1 EALESFARA
10 RPHVVFSDIAM
21 PEQDGFDLI
30 RQLRELPPDAG
41 GGIPAVAL
49 TAYAREEDRVRT
61 LSAGFDM
68 HLPKPVEP
76 EDLIAAATHLCA
88 SHLGANGNGARQGVA
103 V

>member
-1 EALESFARA
+1 
-10 RPHVVFSDIAM
+10 VVFSDIAM
-21 PEQDGFDLI
+21 PELDGFDLI
-30 RQLRELPPDAG
+30 RHLRELPADAG
-41 GGIPAVAL
+41 GSIPAVAL

-76 EDLIAAATHLCA
+76 EDLISAAAHLGA
-88 SHLGANGNGARQGVA
+88 AHLGANGSGVREGQGVA